1 MTDETARMQQQ
12 APNTSPGYRTCTLRY
27 HGEPRL
33 RDSRDVWESE
43 ANVFLLMRT
52 SPTHPRRGCRPL
64 YRATCVAQFAAG
76 RSRWRSPRRQ
86 SRSPEPTSTHR
97 FPPRKLSFSDL
108 PGDAEHVQYEQG
120 AFVAPGLWVDRW
132 DVHVESGSDDPKVHA
147 RSALPRAVTP
157 ISPGHTRHAWRVSQ
171 NFALG
176 EQVLPIFTD
185 YY

>member
-1 MTDETARMQQQ
+1 MT
-12 APNTSPGYRTCTLRY
+12 
-27 HGEPRL
+27 
-33 RDSRDVWESE
+33 V
-43 ANVFLLMRT
+43 
-52 SPTHPRRGCRPL
+52 
-64 YRATCVAQFAAG
+64 
-76 RSRWRSPRRQ
+76 
-86 SRSPEPTSTHR
+86 
-97 FPPRKLSFSDL
+97 SFSRTYEHAPIPASQAELFGL

-157 ISPGHTRHAWRVSQ
+157 ISPGHTRRAWRVSQ

-176 EQVLPIFTD
+176 EQAGRVLLSIFTD